1 MWPCSVAR
9 AMELIGDSWVLLIMR
24 ELYYGTTRF
33 DEFQRNLCMARNT
46 LSDRLNRLVEGGV
59 LTKRLYQDNP
69 PRNEYLLT
77 EMGRDF
83 FPVLAALT
91 AWGDR
96 WLDSG
101 AGPPV
106 SLHHTQCG
114 HDLLIDATCS
124 DCGGSFSVDDIEF
137 RVGPGYPAE
146 VPEQVDL
153 RPRLAPATNRKKY
166 STRRRRRT
174 HEPAG

>member
-9 AMELIGDSWVLLIMR
+9 AMELIGDSWALLIMR
-24 ELYYGTTRF
+24 ELYYGFTKF
-33 DEFQRNLCMARNT
+33 DEFQKNLCIARNT

-77 EMGRDF
+77 EMGHEF
-83 FPVLAALT
+83 FPVLAGLT

-96 WLDSG
+96 WLDRG

>member
-1 MWPCSVAR
+1 
-9 AMELIGDSWVLLIMR
+9 MELIGDSWALLIMR
-24 ELYYGTTRF
+24 ELYYGFTKF
-33 DEFQRNLCMARNT
+33 DEFQKNLCIARNT

-77 EMGRDF
+77 EMGREF

-96 WLDSG
+96 WLDG
-101 AGPPV
+101 GEGPPV
-106 SLHHTQCG
+106 TMHHTRCG
-114 HDLLIDATCS
+114 HDLVIDATCS
-124 DCGGSFSVDDIEF
+124 HCGESFSLDDIEF

-146 VPEQVDL
+146 VPEQVDI
-153 RPRLAPATNRKKY
+153 RARLAPATNRKKS
-166 STRRRRRT
+166 STRRRRR
-174 HEPAG
+174 HDAAG